1 VWSAHLLCCC
11 VKCEQS
17 SWHPLHTQKE
27 TLSELRVLT
36 FGDPIHTQKE
46 TTLSELRVL
55 TCGECGLLACV
66 VELHIGGFTYH
77 WRASAFACQWCESP
91 LVCTSSCMLSYALL
105 LTA

>member
-1 VWSAHLLCCC
+1 MWSAHLLCCC

-55 TCGECGLLACV
+55 TFGDPIHTQKETTLS
-66 VELHIGGFTYH
+66 ELRVLTFGDPILSDTHSK
-77 WRASAFACQWCESP
+77 RDDSA
-91 LVCTSSCMLSYALL
+91 
-105 LTA
+105 